1 MKKYLI
7 DFFKFNDWANK
18 RIIRA
23 IKELPDNENCLYLFS
38 HVITSQDKWL
48 NRILKEWE
56 DRDSPWYGDVYPAEQ
71 LENRWTESLNKWLGF
86 LEKQTDESLENEII
100 YESSANGKKYKNKI
114 REIAFQL
121 NCHSV
126 HHRAQMARAI
136 REQGFAPPATDY
148 IFTVVK
154 KA

>member
-1 MKKYLI
+1 MKQYLI

-23 IKELPDNENCLYLFS
+23 IKELPDKENCLYLFS
-38 HVITSQDKWL
+38 HLITSQNKWL
-48 NRILKEWE
+48 NRIMKGWE
-56 DRDSPWYGDVYPAEQ
+56 NRGSPWYGDVYTAEE
-71 LENRWTESLNKWLGF
+71 LETRWTKSLNKWLGF
-86 LEKQTDESLENEII
+86 LETQTDESLETEIV
-100 YESSANGKKYKNKI
+100 YESYGDGKKFKNKI

-136 REQGFAPPATDY
+136 REQGLTPPSTDY
-148 IFTVVK
+148 IFTVIK